1 MIHPEKLVRRVMALL
16 AFIIVLSAL
25 LIRLWG
31 VGWDHLYARHHDEQ
45 IHLHTAITFSQGEL
59 SPRVIWLQSRYPKY
73 VLYPW
78 LSMYLVGGVIA
89 LYSLLGE
96 FCELLLAYPGIIVGP
111 MGVVSG
117 GLELSQKALL
127 IGRITVGVVG
137 AATVWLLY
145 LIGRR
150 LWNPSI
156 GLLSAAFLAFTGYH
170 VANCHWLKNDVITVF
185 FMTLALWF
193 ITGIFKRGGWRYYF
207 CAPAACALAIN
218 CKFHVF
224 PIVLVMIIAHCL
236 RNGPGLKPAMKSLY
250 NRKNLTA
257 LVVLVICLA
266 ASFPV
271 IYLDYGFFRSNI
283 ITYLTTMPSA
293 YLIEGG
299 PQFSFWK
306 IRLYNIVNF
315 FRFSIMMEH
324 GMGIY
329 LTLLGAGGL
338 ILALIKRELRLFL
351 IAAFPLIYLIAAVL
365 GASPSIR
372 LQDTVPLYPYAALL
386 TAVFIYWVL
395 NSIFKKRWL
404 LNSIWAICGVVILS
418 PYVLAML
425 RMDYGYWQPDT
436 SIYATDWARRNIPSG
451 SRVAREKKS
460 LDLTPGIYSVATK
473 RRLCDSSITEYRD
486 QGFRYLVTSSR
497 QVNRMTDKYG
507 LYGPDH
513 PFGEFYLSI
522 ESEYNL
528 LKAFDLGVIPYKGG
542 VIKIYELK
550 QPFPL
555 CPDGLNSNLL
565 RCLGNDYSYESQTII
580 FPDKAGRCE
589 GNTGFQV
596 TPESRVDRLII
607 SPSPLQEIGVQV
619 VNGPGEGTIR
629 ISAGGK
635 KISEDFQPFEI
646 RQFILLPRTVF
657 PFIQYSYRVKVS
669 SAWNS
674 PCLVRILTDPYR
686 IGLGFLRVGDL
697 DQAIKYLRQSSRLDP
712 EDWLIYHQLA
722 GAYKASGRM
731 KEASAAKLKASQLL
745 PDYME
750 IRSALSEREGWSEEI
765 EELVGYAPAWI
776 RSRLTL
782 TREGED
788 LEMVPPDGN
797 NGRRYYIPDLMLG
810 PGRYYFTCALP
821 ALDVGSGAA
830 LVKITIRKDHQ
841 VIFSEELYRKD
852 FRDGIFSMDL
862 ESSRPGTVFNV
873 EIEELL
879 PLDPG
884 RIKVEFSPDLF
895 DWFQRQIL

>member
-1 MIHPEKLVRRVMALL
+1 
-16 AFIIVLSAL
+16 
-25 LIRLWG
+25 
-31 VGWDHLYARHHDEQ
+31 
-45 IHLHTAITFSQGEL
+45 
-59 SPRVIWLQSRYPKY
+59 
-73 VLYPW
+73 
-78 LSMYLVGGVIA
+78 
-89 LYSLLGE
+89 
-96 FCELLLAYPGIIVGP
+96 
-111 MGVVSG
+111 
-117 GLELSQKALL
+117 
-127 IGRITVGVVG
+127 
-137 AATVWLLY
+137 
-145 LIGRR
+145 
-150 LWNPSI
+150 
-156 GLLSAAFLAFTGYH
+156 
-170 VANCHWLKNDVITVF
+170 
-185 FMTLALWF
+185 
-193 ITGIFKRGGWRYYF
+193 
-207 CAPAACALAIN
+207 
-218 CKFHVF
+218 
-224 PIVLVMIIAHCL
+224 
-236 RNGPGLKPAMKSLY
+236 
-250 NRKNLTA
+250 
-257 LVVLVICLA
+257 
-266 ASFPV
+266 
-271 IYLDYGFFRSNI
+271 
-283 ITYLTTMPSA
+283 
-293 YLIEGG
+293 
-299 PQFSFWK
+299 
-306 IRLYNIVNF
+306 
-315 FRFSIMMEH
+315 
-324 GMGIY
+324 
-329 LTLLGAGGL
+329 
-338 ILALIKRELRLFL
+338 
-351 IAAFPLIYLIAAVL
+351 
-365 GASPSIR
+365 
-372 LQDTVPLYPYAALL
+372 
-386 TAVFIYWVL
+386 
-395 NSIFKKRWL
+395 
-404 LNSIWAICGVVILS
+404 
-418 PYVLAML
+418 ML

-513 PFGEFYLSI
+513 LFAEFYLTI